1 LPEVLLTITGFSTL
15 QATLISPNPS
25 PSLATLSLQIA
36 NVKSTYETS
45 LSGAKGK
52 KGLMYTELKTLEI
65 SLKLLAAYVE
75 ATANMDAVNAANMIL
90 STGMQLKK
98 PSLRKPKIFSVH
110 AGGIEGDAI
119 LNSKAVTRG
128 AYIYQMSSDP
138 QGISGWNDVCKSLQV
153 KCVVQG
159 LVPGQ
164 LYFFRVAVIDKNGV
178 GAWSHSLRFIAT

>member
-1 LPEVLLTITGFSTL
+1 MSCSLCSGINFHYLAGSTAHYHRIL
-15 QATLISPNPS
+15 HLAGNTHFPNPS

-98 PSLRKPKIFSVH
+98 PSLH
-110 AGGIEGDAI
+110 
-119 LNSKAVTRG
+119 
-128 AYIYQMSSDP
+128 
-138 QGISGWNDVCKSLQV
+138 
-153 KCVVQG
+153 
-159 LVPGQ
+159 
-164 LYFFRVAVIDKNGV
+164 
-178 GAWSHSLRFIAT
+178 